1 MKDGRYLVIGNLS
14 DVSNTRTLD
23 SLLLTWEVLAIGS
36 YRLLIANSQITEYLY
51 LSPLF
56 TTAFKIRIH
65 ITFSICSCQNK
76 NINFGI
82 YFFLIQSI
90 YILEVVVSQIFFKT
104 SVLKNFTNFTEKYL
118 CWSLLKSLLKRNPN
132 KGVFLSNLL
141 NFCNTFVTI
150 SLQNTSV
157 AAFDS

>member
-90 YILEVVVSQIFFKT
+90 YILEVVVRRYS
-104 SVLKNFTNFTEKYL
+104 LKQ
-118 CWSLLKSLLKRNPN
+118 
-132 KGVFLSNLL
+132 VFLKILQISQKSTCVGVSFYLL
-141 NFCNTFVTI
+141 SFKKRPKQRCFPVKLAKFLQHFCNNFFTKHLGGCF
-150 SLQNTSV
+150 
-157 AAFDS
+157 

>member
-65 ITFSICSCQNK
+65 ITFSICSCQ
-76 NINFGI
+76 I
-82 YFFLIQSI
+82 
-90 YILEVVVSQIFFKT
+90 E
-104 SVLKNFTNFTEKYL
+104 
-118 CWSLLKSLLKRNPN
+118 R
-132 KGVFLSNLL
+132 
-141 NFCNTFVTI
+141 
-150 SLQNTSV
+150 
-157 AAFDS
+157 FDEHL